1 MRTAAVVLQG
11 RQDERRQLDGL
22 LDAVRAGRSRSLVLC
37 GEAGVGKT
45 ALLDQLVEQAADFR
59 IARVAGLQAEMELA
73 FAGLH
78 QLCRP
83 FLDHLDVLPAPQY
96 EALAVAFGLRAGDP
110 PDRFLIGLATLSLLA
125 EVSKRQPLLCVVD
138 DAQWFDTA
146 SLQTL
151 TFVARRMV
159 AERIALVFAARDR
172 NGANSFEGI
181 PELLLEGL
189 GEEDAR
195 ALLRVV
201 LAGPGDPRVIDRIVA
216 ETRGIPLALLELP
229 RGLSPAQLASG
240 FGLPGAQSVPASV
253 EEKYVD
259 VLRELPDDTRRL
271 LVVAAAEPMG
281 DAVLTWRA
289 AEALGVGLTAVGPA
303 EAAGLV
309 RFGTRIEFRHPL
321 VRSAVYASAAPDE
334 LRAAHAA
341 LAAATD
347 PVADPDRRTWHRS
360 QSVAG
365 TDDEVAAEL
374 DESSSRAESRGGV
387 AAAAAFMARAVELS
401 SDKAHRNARAIAA
414 ARAYHQAGRT
424 DDALRLVAIAE
435 AGGPGERGRARIDL
449 LRAQIAF
456 TANRGSDAPPLLL
469 RAAQRFEAFDVPVAR
484 STYLDALLAAM
495 FAGEF
500 LPAESLRAVAE
511 AARAAPR
518 PVGPETAADLLL
530 DGLAIRFTDGYEAAV
545 APLTKALAAFQNA
558 DLPADE
564 LRWFWLAHITA
575 GNLWNEQTLD
585 NERHLVRARELG
597 AMETLPL
604 ALSVRIGA
612 YVMSGEL
619 DRAAD
624 LVTELDA
631 VNEVTG
637 LPMAPYGALLLA
649 AWRGNERRVRA
660 LIERSE
666 AEAHRRRE
674 GFGLIITGMASAVLN
689 NSLGKY
695 DEAYRAAADAAARPP
710 VMGVEPW
717 SVLVELAES
726 AVRTGRRQEA
736 LDACDRL
743 RATTQATQTSWGL
756 GIEARCHAQVVA
768 DDEAGD
774 LYRQA
779 IDELSKTRIA
789 GELARTHLLYGEWL
803 RRSGRATEA
812 RTELRTAHG
821 EFTRMGM
828 RAFAERAAAE
838 LGAAGDPVIT
848 PQSDLPEVL
857 TAQEAQIARLVAD
870 GLSNAEIAARLF
882 LSPRTVEW
890 HLSKVF
896 AKFQIT
902 SRRQLRGQQLPI
914 PGED

>member
-1 MRTAAVVLQG
+1 MLQG
-11 RQDERRQLDGL
+11 RHDESRQLDEV

-37 GEAGVGKT
+37 GEPGVGKT
-45 ALLDQLVEQAADFR
+45 ALLDQLAGRATDFR
-59 IARVAGLQAEMELA
+59 VARVAGVQAERELA

-83 FLDHLDVLPAPQY
+83 FLDRLDALPAPQRR
-96 EALAVAFGLRAGDP
+96 ALAVAFGLRAGQP

-125 EVSKRQPLLCVVD
+125 ELSKRQPLLCVID

-159 AERIALVFAARDR
+159 AERIALVFGARDR
-172 NGANSFEGI
+172 GGADDFEGI
-181 PELLLEGL
+181 PELLLQGL
-189 GEEDAR
+189 GEDDAR
-195 ALLRVV
+195 ALLRSV
-201 LAGPGDPRVIDRIVA
+201 LAGPDDPRVIDRIVA
-216 ETRGIPLALLELP
+216 ESRGIPLALLELP
-229 RGLSPAQLASG
+229 RGLTPAQLAGG
-240 FGLPGAQSVPASV
+240 FGPPARSGPAAV
-253 EEKYVD
+253 EEKYVE
-259 VLRELPDDTRRL
+259 VLRGLPEDSRRL
-271 LVVAAAEPMG
+271 LVIAAAEPLG
-281 DAVLTWRA
+281 DPVLTWRA
-289 AEALGVGLTAVGPA
+289 AEALGVGLGAAAPA
-303 EAAGLV
+303 EATGLV

-321 VRSAVYASAAPDE
+321 VRSAVYTSAAPDE
-334 LRAAHAA
+334 RRAAHSA

-347 PVADPDRRTWHRS
+347 PEADPDRRAWHRS

-374 DESSSRAESRGGV
+374 EQSSGRAQGRGGV

-401 SDKAHRNARAIAA
+401 TGKARRTARAIAA
-414 ARAYHQAGRT
+414 AQAYHQAGQT
-424 DDALRLVAIAE
+424 NDALQLLAIAE
-435 AGGPGERGRARIDL
+435 AGSPGEGDRARIDL

-456 TANRGSDAPPLLL
+456 TVNRGSDAPPLLL

-484 STYLDALLAAM
+484 ATYLDALLAAM

-500 LPAESLRAVAE
+500 LSPGRLRDVAE

-518 PVGPETAADLLL
+518 PVGPETPADLLL
-530 DGLAIRFTDGYEAAV
+530 DGLAVRFTDGYAAGV
-545 APLTKALAAFQNA
+545 APLTKALAAFQGTEVTA
-558 DLPADE
+558 DG

-585 NERHLVRARELG
+585 NDRHLVLAREVG

-612 YVMSGEL
+612 HVMSGEL
-619 DRAAD
+619 DQAAD

-649 AWRGNERRVRA
+649 AWRGQERRARA

-666 AEAHRRRE
+666 AEANGRRE
-674 GFGLIITGMASAVLN
+674 GFGLVVTGMASAVLN
-689 NSLGKY
+689 NGLGKY
-695 DEAYRAAADAAARPP
+695 DEAYQAAVVAAARPP
-710 VMGVEPW
+710 VMGVESW

-726 AVRTGRRQEA
+726 AVRLGRRQEA
-736 LDACDRL
+736 LDACERL
-743 RATTQATQTSWGL
+743 RATTQAAGTSWAL
-756 GIEARCHAQVVA
+756 GIEARCHAQVVTG
-768 DDEAGD
+768 DEAEG
-774 LYRQA
+774 LYRRA
-779 IDELSKTRIA
+779 IDQLSKTRIA
-789 GELARTHLLYGEWL
+789 GELSRSHLLYGEWL
-803 RRSGRATEA
+803 RRSGRVAEA
-812 RTELRTAHG
+812 RAELRTAHD
-821 EFTRMGM
+821 EFARMGM
-828 RAFAERAAAE
+828 HAFGRRAAAE
-838 LGAAGDPVIT
+838 LRAAGDPVST
-848 PQSDLPEVL
+848 PRPESPDVL

-896 AKFQIT
+896 AKLQIT
-902 SRRQLRGQQLPI
+902 SRRQLRNQQLPI
-914 PGED
+914 PGADAFG

>member
-11 RQDERRQLDGL
+11 RHDERRQLDGL
-22 LDAVRAGRSRSLVLC
+22 LDAVRAGRSRSLVVC
-37 GEAGVGKT
+37 GEPGVGKT
-45 ALLDQLVEQAADFR
+45 ALLDELVEHAPDFR

-138 DAQWFDTA
+138 DAQWFDSA

-172 NGANSFEGI
+172 DGANSFEGI

-189 GEEDAR
+189 GEDDAR
-195 ALLRVV
+195 ALLRLV
-201 LAGPGDPRVIDRIVA
+201 LAGPDDPRVIDRIVA

-229 RGLSPAQLASG
+229 RGLSPAQLTSG
-240 FGLPGAQSVPASV
+240 FGLPVTQSVEA
-253 EEKYVD
+253 KYID
-259 VLRELPDDTRRL
+259 VLRGLPDPTRRL
-271 LVVAAAEPMG
+271 LVVAAAEPLG

-289 AEALGVGLTAVGPA
+289 AEALGVGLTAAGPA

-347 PVADPDRRTWHRS
+347 PVVDPDRRTWHRS

-374 DESSSRAESRGGV
+374 EESSSRAQRRGGV
-387 AAAAAFMARAVELS
+387 AAAAAFMARAVELT
-401 SDKAHRNARAIAA
+401 SDTAHRNERAIAA

-435 AGGPGERGRARIDL
+435 AGRPDERGRARIDL

-469 RAAQRFEAFDVPVAR
+469 RAAQRFETFDVPVAR

-500 LPAESLRAVAE
+500 LSSGSLQAVAK

-518 PVGPETAADLLL
+518 PVEPETPADLLL
-530 DGLAIRFTDGYEAAV
+530 DGLAIRFTDGYAAGV
-545 APLTKALAAFQNA
+545 APLAKAFAAYRDA

-564 LRWFWLAHITA
+564 LRWFWLAYITA
-575 GNLWNEQTLD
+575 GNQWNEQTLD

-637 LPMAPYGALLLA
+637 LPRAPYGALLLA
-649 AWRGNERRVRA
+649 AWRGQERRVRA

-666 AEAHRRRE
+666 AEAQRRRE
-674 GFGLIITGMASAVLN
+674 GFGLIITGMAAAVLN
-689 NSLGKY
+689 NSLGRY

-717 SVLVELAES
+717 TVLVELAES

-736 LDACDRL
+736 LDACERL
-743 RATTQATQTSWGL
+743 RATTQATQTSWAL

-768 DDEAGD
+768 DNDAED
-774 LYRQA
+774 LYRLA

-803 RRSGRATEA
+803 RRSGRAAAA
-812 RTELRTAHG
+812 RTELRIAHG

-838 LGAAGDPVIT
+838 LRAAGDPVNT
-848 PQSDLPEVL
+848 PRPELPEVL

-896 AKFQIT
+896 AKLQIT